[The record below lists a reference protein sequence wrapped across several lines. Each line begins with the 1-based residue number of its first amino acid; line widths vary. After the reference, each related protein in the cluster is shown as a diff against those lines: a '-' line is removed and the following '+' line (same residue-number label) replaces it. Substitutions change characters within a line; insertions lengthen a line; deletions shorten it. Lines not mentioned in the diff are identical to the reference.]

1 MCAPHGLDCY
11 ESLKYV
17 DSNCTTSCEGLYADL
32 QVVEDSYEE
41 AEDSLA
47 FQTMVKQY
55 MDYKSSLLQ
64 NIEFNPEKTSTNFG
78 SHTTFMI
85 LKLFSF
91 SVDRRQYSALQ
102 LVQIFFATAT
112 FDKIEKDEKVTFEAQ
127 LGLIGGTMGL
137 LTGFSILSAIEIL
150 YFLVKLFMSKIK

>member
-78 SHTTFMI
+78 KKNFYA
-85 LKLFSF
+85 
-91 SVDRRQYSALQ
+91 SVYDFNFF
-102 LVQIFFATAT
+102 IFF
-112 FDKIEKDEKVTFEAQ
+112 Q
-127 LGLIGGTMGL
+127 L
-137 LTGFSILSAIEIL
+137 
-150 YFLVKLFMSKIK
+150 K